1 MDPQLLALGLVWFV
15 VFVFSTTCH
24 EAGHAW
30 AALKLGDP
38 TAYLGGQVSL
48 NPIPHVQREPFGMVL
63 VPLLSFGLSGGTWMF
78 GWASAPFDPH
88 WAARYPRRSAWMALA
103 GPAANLVLVVLAGLA
118 LRIGFAAELFAVPD
132 PAQKFGLDS
141 LFVGTGGATDALATG
156 LSVAFT
162 LNVVLFVFNLIPL
175 PPLDGSGALP
185 LLLPAGWVARYRE
198 WFSHPAMGFLGLIV
212 AWKISGFVLY
222 PALLLA
228 IALLHG

>member
-1 MDPQLLALGLVWFV
+1 LDSQLLALGLVWFV

-48 NPIPHVQREPFGMVL
+48 NPLPHVQREPFGMVL

-78 GWASAPFDPH
+78 GWASAPFNPH
-88 WAARYPRRSAWMALA
+88 WAAHFPKRSALMALA
-103 GPAANLVLVVLAGLA
+103 GPAANLILIVLSGLA
-118 LRIGFAAELFAVPD
+118 LRLGFAAEVFALPD
-132 PAQKFGLDS
+132 PAQRIGFDTLY
-141 LFVGTGGATDALATG
+141 VGTSGASEAIATG

-162 LNVVLFVFNLIPL
+162 LNVVLFVFNLIPV

-185 LLLPAGWVARYRE
+185 LLLPARLVARYRE

-212 AWKISGFVLY
+212 AWRISGLVIY

-228 IALLHG
+228 VGLLHR